1 MPSMKLADY
10 LKQEDLDDAA
20 FGALVGRD
28 RSTIFRIRQ
37 GTHKPSPELMEKI
50 ARETAGLVQP
60 NDYFD
65 GLPDAEAA

>member
-1 MPSMKLADY
+1 MKLADY
-10 LKQEDLDDAA
+10 LKKAKLDDAS

-37 GTHKPSPELMEKI
+37 GTHKPSPDLMEKI
-50 ARETAGLVQP
+50 AKETGGLVQP

-65 GLPDAEAA
+65 DLPEAEAA

>member
-1 MPSMKLADY
+1 MKLADY
-10 LKQEDLDDAA
+10 LKQADLDDAA

-50 ARETAGLVQP
+50 AKETGGKVRP
-60 NDYFD
+60 DDYFD
-65 GLPDAEAA
+65 DLPEAEAA